1 MAEKVNLIPNRR
13 EALGIKVVSWFHRI
27 AYSLTGGR
35 LLGVVA
41 GAPVLLLTTTG
52 NRTGKQRTKP
62 LLYLMEDGAYVVV
75 ASYAGRHSN
84 PAWYR
89 NLQSH
94 PGALIQVNNRRLRVK
109 AETVPAE
116 TRAGLWPK
124 LTSMYPGYADYQART
139 RREIPVVILK
149 PADRT

>member
-1 MAEKVNLIPNRR
+1 
-13 EALGIKVVSWFHRI
+13 
-27 AYSLTGGR
+27 
-35 LLGVVA
+35 
-41 GAPVLLLTTTG
+41 
-52 NRTGKQRTKP
+52 
-62 LLYLMEDGAYVVV
+62 MEDGAYVVV
-75 ASYAGRHSN
+75 ASYTGRLSD
-84 PAWYR
+84 PAWDR

-124 LTSMYPGYADYQART
+124 LTLMYPGYADYQART